1 MLRLA
6 GFLTG
11 VIAAVLCAACSS
23 GADPSARNAGRSP
36 AVSAASTPSAQN
48 SAQNESRP
56 GMVDIGGRSLYLTCT
71 GTGKPTVIYLHGL
84 GGTHASVG
92 AIPTGLRNDVR
103 VCTYDRAN
111 VGRSDQQEGQHT
123 SADSVEDL
131 RLLLEKAGIDGP
143 YVFLGASFG
152 GLLALQYSGT
162 YPQDVAGLV
171 LLDAALPAFEL
182 VNQLISEDQRGGLI
196 AAGNQNQER
205 VDLYESLRLAQGRLE
220 SVPDVPVIYLAARM
234 PQLPAGWQQKQVET
248 LVRQYQHG
256 FINRFSQGRLEVV
269 DAPHHME
276 PVIPDKIVAETRRI
290 VELVR

>member
-6 GFLTG
+6 GFLGG
-11 VIAAVLCAACSS
+11 VIAAVLCAACS
-23 GADPSARNAGRSP
+23 GADPDATSAVRSP
-36 AVSAASTPSAQN
+36 GTGAASTPPAQN
-48 SAQNESRP
+48 SAQNEERA
-56 GMVDIGGRSLYLTCT
+56 GMVDIGGRSLYVTCT
-71 GTGKPTVIYLHGL
+71 GIGKPTVIYLHGL
-84 GGTHASVG
+84 GGTHAGVG
-92 AIPTGLRNDVR
+92 AIPAGLRNDVR

-123 SADSVEDL
+123 STDSVQDL

-152 GLLALQYSGT
+152 GLLALQYAGT

-182 VNQLISEDQRGGLI
+182 VNQLIPEDQRGGLI

-205 VDLYESLRLAQGRLE
+205 VDLYESLRLAQDTLN
-220 SVPDVPVIYLAARM
+220 SVPDVPVTYLAARM
-234 PQLPAGWQQKQVET
+234 PQLPAGWQQEQVES
-248 LVRQYQHG
+248 LVRQYQQG

-290 VELVR
+290 VELAR

>member
-1 MLRLA
+1 MLRLTGVQA
-6 GFLTG
+6 G
-11 VIAAVLCAACSS
+11 VIAAVLCTACSGGS
-23 GADPSARNAGRSP
+23 DPNVVRSAVP
-36 AVSAASTPSAQN
+36 SAASPSPT
-48 SAQNESRP
+48 QNEERA
-56 GMVDIGGRSLYLTCT
+56 GLVDIGGRSLYLACT

-84 GGTHASVG
+84 GGTHASAG
-92 AIPTGLRNDVR
+92 AISPGLRNDVQ

-123 SADSVEDL
+123 STDSVDDL
-131 RLLLEKAGIDGP
+131 HLLLEKAEIEGP

-152 GLLALQYSGT
+152 GLLALQYAGT

-182 VNQLISEDQRGGLI
+182 INQLIPEAQRGGLI

-205 VDLYESLRLAQGRLE
+205 VDLYESVRLAQDTLG
-220 SVPDVPVIYLAARM
+220 SVPDVPVTYLAARM
-234 PQLPAGWQQKQVET
+234 PRLPAGWQQEHVET
-248 LVRQYQHG
+248 LVRQYQQG

-276 PVIPDKIVAETRRI
+276 PVIPDKIIAETRRV
-290 VELVR
+290 VELAR